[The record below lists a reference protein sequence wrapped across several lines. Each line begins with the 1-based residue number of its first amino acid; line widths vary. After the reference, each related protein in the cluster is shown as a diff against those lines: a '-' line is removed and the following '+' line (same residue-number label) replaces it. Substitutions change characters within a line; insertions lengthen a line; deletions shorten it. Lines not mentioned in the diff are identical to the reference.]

1 MPPIANYCQVEKE
14 NTVQDSDLKRRMFL
28 FLLQKKKK
36 KKKFLFFGKA
46 KYVLSDDDSTPCFLI
61 RIQAFLFE

>member
-1 MPPIANYCQVEKE
+1 MPPIVNYCQVEKE

-28 FLLQKKKK
+28 FLLKKKK

>member
-1 MPPIANYCQVEKE
+1 MPPIVNYCQVEKE

-36 KKKFLFFGKA
+36 KKKVFILW
-46 KYVLSDDDSTPCFLI
+46 
-61 RIQAFLFE
+61 

>member
-1 MPPIANYCQVEKE
+1 MPPIVNYCQVEKE

-28 FLLQKKKK
+28 FLLKK

-61 RIQAFLFE
+61 RIQSFLFE

>member
-1 MPPIANYCQVEKE
+1 MPPIVNYCQVEKE

-28 FLLQKKKK
+28 FLLKKKK

-61 RIQAFLFE
+61 RIQSFLFE